1 MSVIYEPFVYPVST
15 PNFLYAGT
23 DEAGRGPLVGN
34 VVAAAVILD
43 PNFEINGLADSKK
56 LSEKKRELLFE
67 QIKEHSLAYGIGEA
81 SPNEIDELNI
91 LWASMLAMTRAI
103 QALNIQPDMVLV
115 DGNKTPKN
123 LTIPAIAVVK
133 GDARVKEISAA
144 SILAKVTRDRQLYEL
159 DRQYPQYGFA
169 SHKGYPTVAHLEAIK
184 KFGMDFLMLLVLLR
198 LQKQK
203 TWQLLLLQ
211 IL

>member
-1 MSVIYEPFVYPVST
+1 
-15 PNFLYAGT
+15 
-23 DEAGRGPLVGN
+23 
-34 VVAAAVILD
+34 
-43 PNFEINGLADSKK
+43 
-56 LSEKKRELLFE
+56 
-67 QIKEHSLAYGIGEA
+67 
-81 SPNEIDELNI
+81 
-91 LWASMLAMTRAI
+91 MLAMTRAI

-184 KFGMDFLMLLVLLR
+184 KFGILDCYRKTYGPVKSLL
-198 LQKQK
+198 KAE
-203 TWQLLLLQ
+203 
-211 IL
+211 

>member
-184 KFGMDFLMLLVLLR
+184 KFGILDCYRKTYGPVKSLL
-198 LQKQK
+198 KAE
-203 TWQLLLLQ
+203 
-211 IL
+211 

>member
-81 SPNEIDELNI
+81 SPN
-91 LWASMLAMTRAI
+91 
-103 QALNIQPDMVLV
+103 
-115 DGNKTPKN
+115 
-123 LTIPAIAVVK
+123 
-133 GDARVKEISAA
+133 
-144 SILAKVTRDRQLYEL
+144 
-159 DRQYPQYGFA
+159 
-169 SHKGYPTVAHLEAIK
+169 
-184 KFGMDFLMLLVLLR
+184 
-198 LQKQK
+198 
-203 TWQLLLLQ
+203 
-211 IL
+211 

>member
-91 LWASMLAMTRAI
+91 LWAAMLAMTRAI

-184 KFGMDFLMLLVLLR
+184 KFGILDCYRKTYGPVKSLL
-198 LQKQK
+198 KAE
-203 TWQLLLLQ
+203 
-211 IL
+211 